1 MKSKL
6 LLLTTGLVI
15 SAFSFGQT
23 VQRTPLY
30 ETFTSSTCP
39 PCKPG
44 NEHLE
49 GLLDQPVNEGKFTSL
64 KYQMSWPG
72 TGDPY
77 YTNEGGNRR
86 SFYAVSSVPRL
97 CLDGGFDASPTGLS
111 QTDMDAAYA
120 IPAVVEL
127 DSYFQIDE
135 ASQTVDVQIIVTA
148 LEELASSGGLFL
160 HCAIFEKK
168 TTGNIK
174 SNGETEFEHVMKK
187 MLPSSGGTYVGG
199 MDADEVKE
207 FEMSYTFNGD
217 YVLPPNAD
225 DPVNHA
231 VEHSVEEFSD
241 LGVVVWLQRS
251 STREV
256 YQSMYA
262 KDGVLSIYDTELT
275 TTKTELTVY
284 PNPADQQAK
293 VVYALPASVNTG
305 QIVITDFTGKIIRNL
320 TVASTTDSHQTFAF
334 DTHDLAN
341 GIYFVSLSTNDG
353 KLTKKLSV
361 MH

>member
-1 MKSKL
+1 MKSNL
-6 LLLTTGLVI
+6 LLLTAGLAI
-15 SAFSFGQT
+15 SAISFGQT

-49 GLLDQPVNEGKFTSL
+49 GLFDQPENEEKFTSL

-77 YTNEGGNRR
+77 YTDEGGNRR

-97 CLDGGFDASPTGLS
+97 FVDGGWDASPTGLAQS
-111 QTDMDAAYA
+111 DMDAFYDT
-120 IPAVVEL
+120 PAVVAL
-127 DSYFQIDE
+127 DAYFQVDE
-135 ASQTVDVQIIVTA
+135 GSQTVDVQVNVTA

-160 HCAIFEKK
+160 HCAIFEKH

-187 MLPSSGGTYVGG
+187 MLPSSGGTYIGG
-199 MDADEVKE
+199 MDTDEVKE
-207 FEMSYTFNGD
+207 FELSYTFNGD

-231 VEHSVEEFSD
+231 TEHTVEEFSD
-241 LGVVVWLQRS
+241 LGVVVWVQRS

-262 KDGVLSIYDTELT
+262 VDGVMSIEDEIT
-275 TTKTELTVY
+275 TTKAELTVY

-293 VVYALPASVNTG
+293 IVYALPSDIANG
-305 QIVITDFTGKIIRNL
+305 QLTITDFTGKLVRTLTIAANL
-320 TVASTTDSHQTFAF
+320 DSHQTITF
-334 DTHDLAN
+334 DTHDLSN
-341 GIYFVSLSTNDG
+341 GIYFITLSTDKG
-353 KLTKKLSV
+353 RLTKKLSV
-361 MH
+361 IH